1 MPVDLDTWGVG
12 QMSATTGLGSTLF
25 LVIGSIQEGDLSV
38 VSVLVLVLV
47 AGAYLTCGIG
57 F

>member
-1 MPVDLDTWGVG
+1 
-12 QMSATTGLGSTLF
+12 MSATTGLGSTLF